1 MPAEVK
7 VTEKQWKNEGEAQ
20 APCGA
25 QWEEEMALISRCSH
39 SQKSSATMAQILSK
53 PTFYPSITRRLAR
66 IRASSFWVIFTSLPS
81 LMCRFNFT
89 RKTSTFKTIY
99 QTNHWEKHMP
109 ATGVLFEFSII
120 KHSTKINYVEVLM
133 PKKHDHCLL
142 EPLNGYTHTP
152 SIHS

>member
-1 MPAEVK
+1 MPVEVK
-7 VTEKQWKNEGEAQ
+7 VTEKQWKNEDEAQ

-89 RKTSTFKTIY
+89 RKTSTLKTIY
-99 QTNHWEKHMP
+99 QTNHWEQHMP
-109 ATGVLFEFSII
+109 TDSNCLAFCLFEFSII
-120 KHSTKINYVEVLM
+120 KHSTM
-133 PKKHDHCLL
+133 PMKHNHCLL

-152 SIHS
+152 STHN